1 LQLVQ
6 RSFSTKVKNKLLTP
20 LNYLLNPLENLYLN
34 INDLDYLKSSPPVFI
49 IGPPRSGTTVLYQLL
64 CKHFNFGYTNN
75 FVADWYNIPITATRL
90 YNIFSSQTSSI
101 ELTSNF
107 GKSSNLYGP
116 NEFGKF
122 WYRWFSK
129 THELKDNYPL
139 IENKLRL
146 EIAGLTKIHQKPML
160 FKNVI
165 NSMRINVL
173 SQIFDNSIF
182 IVLNRENLDIAQSIL
197 NARIELYNNKNHSW
211 SVITSALQTDPE
223 IPYYK
228 QIVHQIRGVTSNI
241 NLARKNIGDNKFIF
255 VDYKELCNNTDQVLK
270 SIHSQLNT
278 RGIRVD
284 AYNNYP
290 NKLNY
295 STGKKVSDADYNLL
309 KDELEKDE

>member
-1 LQLVQ
+1 MQLVQ

>member
-1 LQLVQ
+1 M
-6 RSFSTKVKNKLLTP
+6 
-20 LNYLLNPLENLYLN
+20 
-34 INDLDYLKSSPPVFI
+34 DYLKSKPPVFI

-129 THELKDNYPL
+129 THELKDNYPI

-211 SVITSALQTDPE
+211 SVITSALQTNPE

>member
-1 LQLVQ
+1 MQLVQ
-6 RSFSTKVKNKLLTP
+6 RSFSTKLKNKLLTP
-20 LNYLLNPLENLYLN
+20 LNYFLNPLENLCLN
-34 INDLDYLKSSPPVFI
+34 VNDLDYLKSEPPVFI

-173 SQIFDNSIF
+173 SQIFDNSIY
-182 IVLNRENLDIAQSIL
+182 IVLNRDNLDIAQSIL

-211 SVITSALQTDPE
+211 SVITSALQTDPD

-228 QIVHQIRGVTSNI
+228 QIVNQIKGVTSNI

-284 AYNNYP
+284 ANNNYP

>member
-1 LQLVQ
+1 MQLVQ

-101 ELTSNF
+101 ELTSNY